1 MKATRL
7 FFVFSLLVIV
17 IISAIGGSGCAN
29 IIPPAGG
36 PRDSLPPVL
45 LKVSP
50 PDSSRNFTE
59 KRINFTFDEFVEIQN
74 IQQELLISPLP
85 KITPAV
91 EYKLNTV
98 TVRLKDTLEENTT
111 YTIDF
116 GNAIKDIN
124 EGNLAKNFT
133 YTFSTGPYMD
143 SLEFRGNVKLAET
156 GQVDTTLIV
165 MLHSSGD
172 DSAVIKDKPRYISR
186 LDSKGNFHFTK
197 LPPKTYYVY
206 ALKDEGGS
214 RRYMNDRQLFAFA
227 DAPVAISDSTRSLTL
242 YAYSIPEAAKAA
254 PETPGA
260 PARGN
265 RGNNAAADRRM
276 RFSTNLTGDQQDLL
290 SSFVMTFEQP
300 LKAFDSTKIGF
311 FTDST
316 YQPVTGHQFIKDSS
330 NRTVTIRHNWKENT
344 AYHLVLDKDF
354 AEDSSG
360 RKLLKTDTLHFKTKK
375 LSEYGEIKIRFKNSD
390 LSKNPV
396 VLFVLNGNVTQ
407 SIPMVTAEISRP
419 IFMPGEYELRI
430 LFDANKN
437 GKWDPGEFY
446 GKHLQPEL
454 VMPVERKVNIRP
466 NWKNEFEIAL

>member
-1 MKATRL
+1 MKASRL
-7 FFVFSLLVIV
+7 FLVLSLLVVV
-17 IISAIGGSGCAN
+17 IISAISGTGCAN
-29 IIPPAGG
+29 IIPPSGG

-45 LKVSP
+45 VKVSP
-50 PDSSRNFTE
+50 PDSTRNFNE
-59 KRINFTFDEFVEIQN
+59 KRISFTFDEFVEIQN
-74 IQQELLISPLP
+74 AQQEVLVSPLP
-85 KITPAV
+85 KQVPAV

-124 EGNLAKNFT
+124 EGNFLKNFT
-133 YTFSTGPYMD
+133 YTFSTGQYID

-172 DSAVIKDKPRYISR
+172 DSAVVKDKPRYITR

-197 LPPKTYYVY
+197 LPPRTYYVY

-227 DAPVAISDSTRSLTL
+227 DAPVTISDSTRLLTL
-242 YAYSIPEAAKAA
+242 YAYSVPEAAKAA
-254 PETPGA
+254 AVA
-260 PARGN
+260 PDAPTRGN
-265 RGNNAAADRRM
+265 RTNNAAADRRL
-276 RFSTNLTGDQQDLL
+276 RFSSNLAGDQQDLL

-311 FTDST
+311 FSDST

-330 NRTVTIRHNWKENT
+330 NRSFTLRHNWKENT
-344 AYHLVLDKDF
+344 TYHLILDKDF

-375 LSEYGEIKIRFKNSD
+375 LSEYGEMKIKFKNLD

-396 VLFVLNGNVTQ
+396 VLFILNGNVAQ
-407 SIPMVTAEISRP
+407 SFPMTTAEISRP
-419 IFMPGEYELRI
+419 IFLPGEYELRI
-430 LFDANKN
+430 LFDSNKN